1 MSFTMK
7 TLTEGIRQ
15 RHMGAQHQRLTEKWN
30 RTGLLRGLNGYNREN
45 MAVMLENQAAQL
57 LRESNTLGG
66 AYGAASGDIRGFQNV
81 AFPIVRRVFGG
92 LVANEL
98 VSIQPMSL
106 PSGLLFYLDYTYG
119 NDVGGDADEQTYASG
134 QSIYN
139 SPTGKG
145 IQSGSIGVGGQYDLL
160 GSGYSRRHLQT
171 GLMDLAANDVGTSA
185 ATQITLN
192 PSTSVAA
199 VAVSASTS
207 NVPGNNLVHTALTG
221 AIGRLVDFDSD
232 LAAAIDSGV
241 CAGIKLLV
249 VPCVHDVSGYN
260 PAGSSVTLK
269 SIWGE
274 NLVDAETRDN
284 LSTSS
289 DQAFQPDLTMLQDM
303 TVFGQTG
310 TNTSVGAF
318 ASVPASI
325 QASPSLNFRK
335 FTKRVSFDTNS
346 KMTVDPLGG
355 THILFVM
362 NAATASGTFT
372 LAGNDNHVKFSF
384 IASDSLDIGTS
395 TGDALTIPSFEAQT
409 YDAQGVAAAPVIP
422 EIDIK
427 IESLAVT
434 AVSRKLKAKW
444 SPELAQDLN
453 AYHSLDAEVELTQI
467 LSEQI
472 ALELDREVLN
482 DLLSQ
487 ANGANLYWSRAPGK
501 FVNKLT
507 GVEVPRNSSLR
518 PGPQFTGTV
527 RDWYETLVETI
538 IDAANVIH
546 RKTLRGSANFVVIG
560 PDVATIF
567 EASVMYKPSY
577 SIDGEG
583 QASAISIGAEKI
595 GNLSNRFTV
604 YKDPYFP
611 RNKILI
617 GYKGGSYLETGY
629 VYAPYVPLIVTPTIF
644 APEDFTPRKG
654 VMTRYGKKMVRSDF
668 YGTVTC
674 MDMNII

>member
-30 RTGLLRGLNGYNREN
+30 RTGLLRGLNGYSREN
-45 MAVMLENQAAQL
+45 MSVLLENQAAQL
-57 LRESNTLGG
+57 LRESNTLGNSNGG
-66 AYGAASGDIRGFQNV
+66 ANNIRGFQNV

-119 NDVGGDADEQTYASG
+119 TDVGGVDHTSDDDADSVLYPQGE
-134 QSIYN
+134 SIYN
-139 SPTGKG
+139 NPKGKA
-145 IQSGSIGVGGQYDLL
+145 IQSGSLGTGGQYDLL
-160 GSGYSRRHLQT
+160 GSGYSRVH
-171 GLMDLAANDVGTSA
+171 GSKVDLAVSQAAAPASGEILISSMVAATGVLTLEASGVDPFSAAASSLTSA
-185 ATQITLN
+185 
-192 PSTSVAA
+192 V
-199 VAVSASTS
+199 
-207 NVPGNNLVHTALTG
+207 
-221 AIGRLVDFDSD
+221 GRMVDFDAQLAQYLSD
-232 LAAAIDSGV
+232 NTAIKLAFAYILAADLSG
-241 CAGIKLLV
+241 A
-249 VPCVHDVSGYN
+249 
-260 PAGSSVTLK
+260 
-269 SIWGE
+269 
-274 NLVDAETRDN
+274 
-284 LSTSS
+284 
-289 DQAFQPDLTMLQDM
+289 DLTMLQDCALIM
-303 TVFGQTG
+303 PESAG
-310 TNTSVGAF
+310 TNNTGVSWGLEVPTSLQNGTH
-318 ASVPASI
+318 I
-325 QASPSLNFRK
+325 CSLRRH
-335 FTKRVSFDTNS
+335 TKRVDIDANN
-346 KMTVDPLGG
+346 KVTVNPLGG
-355 THILFVM
+355 TYIQFPILIKTGAVSDNDYTDGAVTFVKS
-362 NAATASGTFT
+362 AT
-372 LAGNDNHVKFSF
+372 
-384 IASDSLDIGTS
+384 LDIDDNDGS
-395 TGDALTIPSFEAQT
+395 ALTIPSFEHGKSKSFAESPT
-409 YDAQGVAAAPVIP
+409 IP

-482 DLLSQ
+482 DLLTQ

-507 GVEVPRNSSLR
+507 GGEVARTDTTF
-518 PGPQFTGTV
+518 PGPAFTGTV

-538 IDAANVIH
+538 IDAANIIH
-546 RKTLRGSANFVVIG
+546 RKTLRGSANFIVIG

-567 EASVMYKPSY
+567 ESSVMYKPSY
-577 SIDGEG
+577 SIDGQG
-583 QASAISIGAEKI
+583 QAGALSIGAEKI
-595 GNLSNRFTV
+595 GSLSNRFTV

-611 RNKILI
+611 RNKVLI

-674 MDMNII
+674 LDMNII